1 MLVSQSCPT
10 LCIPMDARLL
20 CPWDSPGKNTGAG
33 SHFLFQG
40 IFLTQ
45 GSKPY
50 LLHYGEIL
58 SHLRHRGSPIP
69 DLGIEFSLLIHPQS
83 SSSYRMSSERCQ
95 AHKQCL
101 RGAKR
106 GIHLSFLFSTHLEQ
120 KKGHKNRHHLGY
132 LPFRICIIRR
142 VCIKHRGS
150 LSFNLFIFHSYCFPS
165 QESQEVT

>member
-1 MLVSQSCPT
+1 MPGSSVRGILQARILERVVISSSRASSWLRDRNHISCITEKFFP
-10 LCIPMDARLL
+10 I
-20 CPWDSPGKNTGAG
+20 WDIGEA
-33 SHFLFQG
+33 LFQ
-40 IFLTQ
+40 
-45 GSKPY
+45 
-50 LLHYGEIL
+50 IL
-58 SHLRHRGSPIP
+58 ELSFPCW
-69 DLGIEFSLLIHPQS
+69 FHPQS

-95 AHKQCL
+95 AHKQKCL

-132 LPFRICIIRR
+132 LPFRICIISR